1 MHVHKPYPFHPTYWA
16 TECWFWP
23 GFLPWKIKAQLAAGQ
38 PDDWSGM
45 NTPYSGISEPGTHV
59 SDATQMIYRFGP
71 PIGIGADEMLISLEQ
86 IFKDGI
92 DRCRWKAVLR
102 FTGVIVAS
110 AWLYQDKPQR
120 VVSTGVQNFNLADQ
134 VSPTFETLAL
144 RVQVATFADGGSP
157 YPDY

>member
-23 GFLPWKIKAQLAAGQ
+23 GFLPWKIIGHMDGAP

-45 NTPYSGISEPGTHV
+45 QFPWSGVSDAGVTV
-59 SDATQMIYRFGP
+59 SDATQMIYRFP
-71 PIGIGADEMLISLEQ
+71 LPTAPGADELLVSLEQ
-86 IFKDGI
+86 IHKDDA

-102 FTGVIVAS
+102 FFGTEVAH

-120 VVSTGVQNFNLADQ
+120 VVSTGFQNWNLADQ
-134 VSPTFETLAL
+134 ITPTAEVL
-144 RVQVATFADGGSP
+144 RLRIEVANFAAGGTP
-157 YPDY
+157 YPNY